1 MLWSNIGKKSRIEQ
15 AGMDGSGR
23 KVLISHDLKWP
34 VALAV
39 DVLGD
44 RIYWADEQ
52 LKCIGSATM
61 NGADI
66 RVNVFSLNCFKT

>member
-23 KVLISHDLKWP
+23 KVLISRDLKWP

-66 RVNVFSLNCFKT
+66 RVNAFSLDCFKT